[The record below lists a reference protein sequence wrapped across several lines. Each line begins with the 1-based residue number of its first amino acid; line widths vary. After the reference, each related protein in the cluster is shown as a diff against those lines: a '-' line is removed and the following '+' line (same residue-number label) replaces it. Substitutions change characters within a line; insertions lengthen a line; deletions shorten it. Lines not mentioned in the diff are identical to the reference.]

1 MVFPVKQVDT
11 DTVFR
16 LMAKKFKITLAQLNP
31 TVGDLD
37 GNYEAAVEAWKK
49 AKEAGSDL
57 VAFTEL
63 FITGYNTQDLIKKP
77 SFCKVAQEKITQL
90 AKTCAKGP
98 AIAIGGPAYIEKKLY
113 NAYYI
118 LIDGKVANI
127 IMKHHLP
134 NQNVFDEKRIFD
146 EGEISGPYQ
155 VGPIRIG
162 SPICEDAWHSD
173 VTETLAETGA
183 QLLLVPNGSPYF
195 NGKNDVR
202 LNKMVSRVVE
212 TNLPLIYLNMVGAQ
226 DDQVFDGGTFA
237 LNRGGDLAIKLPLFE
252 ECLEQIVLEETDT
265 GWCIT
270 NGHLSKVSC
279 GKELDY
285 YAMVMGLKD
294 YCRKSGFE
302 RVLLG
307 LSGGIDSALVAVIA
321 SDALGST
328 NVRSIMLPSPYTSD
342 TSLID
347 AAHLAENL
355 GCQSDTL
362 SITESLNSIEETLST
377 MFEGHDTDLT
387 EENIQSRLRGLLLM
401 AVSNK
406 FGEMLL
412 TTGNKSEVSVG
423 YSTIYGDMAGGFNPI
438 KDLYKTR
445 VFEIA
450 KWRNQNHRSWMKG
463 PSGMIIPENIISKA
477 PTAELRPN
485 QKDSD
490 SLPDYPVLDA
500 ILTIL
505 IDEDGSIEDCLKE
518 GYEKTDVI
526 KVEKLIYSSEYK
538 RFQSAP
544 GTRLTQRAFWLDR
557 RYPIVNKWHTKK

>member
-1 MVFPVKQVDT
+1 
-11 DTVFR
+11 
-16 LMAKKFKITLAQLNP
+16 MAKKFQITLAQLNP
-31 TVGDLD
+31 TVGDLE
-37 GNYEAAVEAWKK
+37 GNYKVALEAWEK
-49 AKEAGSDL
+49 AQRVGSDL
-57 VAFTEL
+57 IAFTEL

-77 SFCKVAQEKITQL
+77 SFFKAAQDQILKL
-90 AKTCAKGP
+90 AKNCKNGP
-98 AIAIGGPAYIEKKLY
+98 AIAIGGPAYLKGKLY

-118 LIDGKVANI
+118 LADGNVADV

-155 VGPIRIG
+155 IGPIRIG

-173 VTETLAETGA
+173 VSETLSETGA
-183 QLLLVPNGSPYF
+183 QLLLVPNGSPYY

-202 LNKMVSRVVE
+202 LNKMVARVVE

-237 LNRGGDLAIKLPLFE
+237 LNRGGSLAIKLPLFE
-252 ECLEQIVLEETDT
+252 EALEHIVLEETDI
-265 GWCIT
+265 GWNIIK
-270 NGHLSKVSC
+270 GDLAKVPC
-279 GKELDY
+279 DKESDY
-285 YAMVMGLKD
+285 HAMVMGLRD
-294 YCRKSGFE
+294 YCKKSGFE
-302 RVLLG
+302 KVVLG

-321 SDALGST
+321 SDAIGSA
-328 NVRSIMLPSPYTSD
+328 NVRSIMLPSPYTSQ

-347 AAHLAENL
+347 ATDLVENL
-355 GCQSDTL
+355 GCKSDTL
-362 SITESLNSIEETLST
+362 PINDSLTAIDKTLSST
-377 MFEGHDTDLT
+377 FEGRKIDLT

-438 KDLYKTR
+438 KDLYKTK
-445 VFEIA
+445 VFEIS
-450 KWRNQNHRSWMKG
+450 KWRNKNHRPWMKG
-463 PSGMIIPENIISKA
+463 PPGSIIPDSIITKA

-490 SLPDYPVLDA
+490 SLPDYPDLDA

-505 IDEDGSIEDCLKE
+505 VDEDGSTSDCLKA
-518 GYEKTDVI
+518 GYKKSDVS
-526 KVEKLIYSSEYK
+526 KVEKLLYGSEYK

-544 GTRLTQRAFWLDR
+544 GTRLSQRAFWLDR
-557 RYPIVNKWHTKK
+557 RYPIVNKWRDK

>member
-1 MVFPVKQVDT
+1 
-11 DTVFR
+11 
-16 LMAKKFKITLAQLNP
+16 MAKKFQITLAQLNP
-31 TVGDLD
+31 TVGDLE
-37 GNYEAAVEAWKK
+37 GNYKVALEAWEK
-49 AKEAGSDL
+49 AQRVGSDL
-57 VAFTEL
+57 IAFTEL

-77 SFCKVAQEKITQL
+77 SFFKAAQDQILKL
-90 AKTCAKGP
+90 AKTCKNGP
-98 AIAIGGPAYIEKKLY
+98 AIAIGGPAYLKGKLY

-118 LIDGKVANI
+118 LADGNVANV

-155 VGPIRIG
+155 IGPIRIG

-173 VTETLAETGA
+173 VSETLSETGA
-183 QLLLVPNGSPYF
+183 QLLLVPNGSPYY

-202 LNKMVSRVVE
+202 LNKMVARVVE
-212 TNLPLIYLNMVGAQ
+212 TNLPLIYLNMVSAQ

-237 LNRGGDLAIKLPLFE
+237 LNRGGSLAIKLPLFE
-252 ECLEQIVLEETDT
+252 EALEHIVLEETDI
-265 GWCIT
+265 GWKIIK
-270 NGHLSKVSC
+270 GELAKVPC
-279 GKELDY
+279 DKELDY
-285 YAMVMGLKD
+285 HAMVMGLRD
-294 YCRKSGFE
+294 YCKKSGFE
-302 RVLLG
+302 KVVLG

-321 SDALGST
+321 SDAIGSA
-328 NVRSIMLPSPYTSD
+328 NVRSIMLPSPYTSQ

-347 AAHLAENL
+347 ATDLVENL
-355 GCQSDTL
+355 GCKSDTL
-362 SITESLNSIEETLST
+362 PINDSLTAIDKTLSST
-377 MFEGHDTDLT
+377 FEGRKIDLT

-438 KDLYKTR
+438 KDLYKTK
-445 VFEIA
+445 VFEIS
-450 KWRNQNHRSWMKG
+450 KWRNKNHRPWMKG
-463 PSGMIIPENIISKA
+463 PPGSIIPDSIITKA

-490 SLPDYPVLDA
+490 SLPDYPDLDA

-505 IDEDGSIEDCLKE
+505 VDEDGSTSDCLKA
-518 GYEKTDVI
+518 GYKKSDVS
-526 KVEKLIYSSEYK
+526 KVEKLLYGSEYK

-544 GTRLTQRAFWLDR
+544 GTRLSQRAFWLDR
-557 RYPIVNKWHTKK
+557 RYPIVNKWRDK

>member
-1 MVFPVKQVDT
+1 
-11 DTVFR
+11 
-16 LMAKKFKITLAQLNP
+16 MAKKFQITLAQLNP
-31 TVGDLD
+31 TVGDLE
-37 GNYEAAVEAWKK
+37 GNYKVALEAWEK
-49 AKEAGSDL
+49 AQRVGSDL
-57 VAFTEL
+57 IAFTEL

-77 SFCKVAQEKITQL
+77 SFFKAAQDQILKL
-90 AKTCAKGP
+90 AKTCKNGP
-98 AIAIGGPAYIEKKLY
+98 AIAIGGPAYLKGKLY

-118 LIDGKVANI
+118 LADGNVANV

-155 VGPIRIG
+155 IGPIRIG

-173 VTETLAETGA
+173 VSETLSETGA
-183 QLLLVPNGSPYF
+183 QLLLVPNGSPYY

-202 LNKMVSRVVE
+202 LNKMVARVVE

-237 LNRGGDLAIKLPLFE
+237 LNRGGSLAIKLPLFE
-252 ECLEQIVLEETDT
+252 EALEHIVLEETDI
-265 GWCIT
+265 GWKIIK
-270 NGHLSKVSC
+270 GELAKVPC
-279 GKELDY
+279 DKELDY
-285 YAMVMGLKD
+285 HAMVMGLRD
-294 YCRKSGFE
+294 YCKKSGFE
-302 RVLLG
+302 KVVLG

-321 SDALGST
+321 SDAIGSA
-328 NVRSIMLPSPYTSD
+328 NVRSIMLPSPYTSQ

-347 AAHLAENL
+347 ATDLVENL
-355 GCQSDTL
+355 GCKSDTL
-362 SITESLNSIEETLST
+362 PINDSLTAIDKTLSST
-377 MFEGHDTDLT
+377 FEGRKIDLT

-438 KDLYKTR
+438 KDLYKTK
-445 VFEIA
+445 VFEIS
-450 KWRNQNHRSWMKG
+450 KWRNKNHRPWMKG
-463 PSGMIIPENIISKA
+463 PPGSIIPDSIITKA

-490 SLPDYPVLDA
+490 SLPDYPDLDA

-505 IDEDGSIEDCLKE
+505 VDEDGSTNDCLKA
-518 GYEKTDVI
+518 GYNKSDVS
-526 KVEKLIYSSEYK
+526 KVEKLLYGSEYK

-544 GTRLTQRAFWLDR
+544 GTRLSQRAFWLDR
-557 RYPIVNKWHTKK
+557 RYPIVNKWRDK

>member
-1 MVFPVKQVDT
+1 
-11 DTVFR
+11 
-16 LMAKKFKITLAQLNP
+16 MAKKFQITLAQLNP
-31 TVGDLD
+31 TVGDLE
-37 GNYEAAVEAWKK
+37 GNYKVAIEAWEQAQKM
-49 AKEAGSDL
+49 GSDL
-57 VAFTEL
+57 IAFTEL

-77 SFCKVAQEKITQL
+77 SFFKAAQDQILKL
-90 AKTCAKGP
+90 AKNCKNGP
-98 AIAIGGPAYIEKKLY
+98 AIAIGGPAYLKGKLY

-118 LIDGKVANI
+118 LADGNVANV

-155 VGPIRIG
+155 IGPIRIG

-173 VTETLAETGA
+173 VSETLSETGA
-183 QLLLVPNGSPYF
+183 QLLLVPNGSPYY

-202 LNKMVSRVVE
+202 LNKMVARVVE

-237 LNRGGDLAIKLPLFE
+237 LNRGGSLAIKLPLFE
-252 ECLEQIVLEETDT
+252 EALEHIVLEETDI
-265 GWCIT
+265 GWNIIK
-270 NGHLSKVSC
+270 GELAKVPC
-279 GKELDY
+279 DKELDY
-285 YAMVMGLKD
+285 HAMVMGLRD
-294 YCRKSGFE
+294 YCKKSGFE
-302 RVLLG
+302 KVVLG

-321 SDALGST
+321 SDAIGSA
-328 NVRSIMLPSPYTSD
+328 NVRSIMLPSPYTSQ

-347 AAHLAENL
+347 ATDLVENL
-355 GCQSDTL
+355 GCKSDTL
-362 SITESLNSIEETLST
+362 PINDSLTAIDKTLSNT
-377 MFEGHDTDLT
+377 FEGRKIDLT

-438 KDLYKTR
+438 KDLYKTK
-445 VFEIA
+445 VFEIS
-450 KWRNQNHRSWMKG
+450 KWRNKNHRPWMKG
-463 PSGMIIPENIISKA
+463 PSGSIIPDSIITKA

-505 IDEDGSIEDCLKE
+505 VDEDGSTNDCLKA
-518 GYEKTDVI
+518 GYNKSDVS
-526 KVEKLIYSSEYK
+526 KVEKLLYESEYK

-544 GTRLTQRAFWLDR
+544 GTRLSQRAFWLDR
-557 RYPIVNKWHTKK
+557 RYPIVNKWRDK

>member
-1 MVFPVKQVDT
+1 
-11 DTVFR
+11 
-16 LMAKKFKITLAQLNP
+16 MAKKFQITLAQLNP
-31 TVGDLD
+31 TVGDLE
-37 GNYEAAVEAWKK
+37 GNYKVAIEAWEQAQKM
-49 AKEAGSDL
+49 GSDL
-57 VAFTEL
+57 IAFTEL

-77 SFCKVAQEKITQL
+77 SFLKAAQDQILKL
-90 AKTCAKGP
+90 AKNCKNGP
-98 AIAIGGPAYIEKKLY
+98 AIAIGGPAYLKGKLY

-118 LIDGKVANI
+118 LADGNVADV

-155 VGPIRIG
+155 IGPIRIG

-173 VTETLAETGA
+173 VSETLSETGA
-183 QLLLVPNGSPYF
+183 QLLLVPNGSPYY

-202 LNKMVSRVVE
+202 LNKMVARVVE

-237 LNRGGDLAIKLPLFE
+237 LNRGGSLAIKLPLFE
-252 ECLEQIVLEETDT
+252 EALEHIVLEETDI
-265 GWCIT
+265 GWNIIK
-270 NGHLSKVSC
+270 GDLAKVPC
-279 GKELDY
+279 DKELDY
-285 YAMVMGLKD
+285 HAMVMGLRD
-294 YCRKSGFE
+294 YCKKSGFE
-302 RVLLG
+302 KVVLG

-321 SDALGST
+321 SDAIGSA
-328 NVRSIMLPSPYTSD
+328 NVRSIMLPSPYTSQ

-347 AAHLAENL
+347 ATDLVENL
-355 GCQSDTL
+355 GCKSDTL
-362 SITESLNSIEETLST
+362 PINDSLTAIDKTLSNT
-377 MFEGHDTDLT
+377 FEGRKIDLT

-438 KDLYKTR
+438 KDLYKTK
-445 VFEIA
+445 VFEIS
-450 KWRNQNHRSWMKG
+450 KWRNKNHRPWMKG
-463 PSGMIIPENIISKA
+463 PSGSIIPDSIITKA

-505 IDEDGSIEDCLKE
+505 VDEDGSTNDCLKA
-518 GYEKTDVI
+518 GYNKSDVS
-526 KVEKLIYSSEYK
+526 KVEKLLYESEYK

-544 GTRLTQRAFWLDR
+544 GTRLSQRAFWLDR
-557 RYPIVNKWHTKK
+557 RYPIVNKWRDK

>member
-1 MVFPVKQVDT
+1 MDHV
-11 DTVFR
+11 TVVSE
-16 LMAKKFKITLAQLNP
+16 LMAKKFQITLAQLNP
-31 TVGDLD
+31 TVGDLE
-37 GNYEAAVEAWKK
+37 GNYKVAFEAWEQAKK
-49 AKEAGSDL
+49 MGSDL
-57 VAFTEL
+57 IAFTEL

-77 SFCKVAQEKITQL
+77 SFFKAAQDQILQL
-90 AKTCAKGP
+90 AKACRKGP
-98 AIAIGGPAYIEKKLY
+98 AIAIGGPAYIEDKLY

-118 LIDGKVANI
+118 LADGNIANV

-155 VGPIRIG
+155 IGPIRIG

-173 VTETLAETGA
+173 VSETLSETGA
-183 QLLLVPNGSPYF
+183 QVLLVPNGSPYY

-202 LNKMVSRVVE
+202 LNKMVARVVE

-237 LNRGGDLAIKLPLFE
+237 LNRGGSLAIKLPLFE
-252 ECLEQIVLEETDT
+252 EALEHIVLEETDI
-265 GWCIT
+265 GWNIIK
-270 NGHLSKVSC
+270 GELAKVPC
-279 GKELDY
+279 DKELDY
-285 YAMVMGLKD
+285 HAMVMGLRD
-294 YCRKSGFE
+294 YCKKSGFE
-302 RVLLG
+302 KVVLG

-321 SDALGST
+321 SDAIGSA
-328 NVRSIMLPSPYTSD
+328 NVRSIMLPSPYTSQ

-347 AAHLAENL
+347 ATDLVENL
-355 GCQSDTL
+355 GCKSDTL
-362 SITESLNSIEETLST
+362 PINDSLTAIDKTLSST
-377 MFEGHDTDLT
+377 FEGRKIDLT

-438 KDLYKTR
+438 KDLYKTK
-445 VFEIA
+445 VFEIS
-450 KWRNQNHRSWMKG
+450 KWRNKNHRPWMKG
-463 PSGMIIPENIISKA
+463 PPGSIIPDSIITKA

-505 IDEDGSIEDCLKE
+505 VDEDGSTSDCLKA
-518 GYEKTDVI
+518 GYNKSDVS
-526 KVEKLIYSSEYK
+526 KVEKLLYGSEYK

-544 GTRLTQRAFWLDR
+544 GTRLSQRAFWLDR
-557 RYPIVNKWHTKK
+557 RYPIVNKWRDK

>member
-1 MVFPVKQVDT
+1 
-11 DTVFR
+11 
-16 LMAKKFKITLAQLNP
+16 MAKKFQITLAQLNP
-31 TVGDLD
+31 TVGDLE
-37 GNYEAAVEAWKK
+37 GNYKVAIEAWEQAQKM
-49 AKEAGSDL
+49 GSDL
-57 VAFTEL
+57 IAFTEL

-77 SFCKVAQEKITQL
+77 SFFKAAQDQILKL
-90 AKTCAKGP
+90 AKNCKNGP
-98 AIAIGGPAYIEKKLY
+98 AIAIGGPAYLKGKLY

-118 LIDGKVANI
+118 LADGNVADV

-155 VGPIRIG
+155 IGPIRIG

-173 VTETLAETGA
+173 VSETLSETGA
-183 QLLLVPNGSPYF
+183 QLLLVPNGSPYY

-202 LNKMVSRVVE
+202 LNKMVARVVE

-237 LNRGGDLAIKLPLFE
+237 LNRGGSLAIKLPLFE
-252 ECLEQIVLEETDT
+252 EALEHIVLEETDI
-265 GWCIT
+265 GWSIIK
-270 NGHLSKVSC
+270 GELAKVPC
-279 GKELDY
+279 EKELDY
-285 YAMVMGLKD
+285 HAMVMGLRD
-294 YCRKSGFE
+294 YCKKSGFE
-302 RVLLG
+302 KVVLG

-321 SDALGST
+321 SDAIGSA
-328 NVRSIMLPSPYTSD
+328 NVRSIMLPSPYTSQ

-347 AAHLAENL
+347 ATDLVENL
-355 GCQSDTL
+355 GCKSDTL
-362 SITESLNSIEETLST
+362 PINDSLTAIDKTLSNT
-377 MFEGHDTDLT
+377 FEGRKIDLT

-438 KDLYKTR
+438 KDLYKTK
-445 VFEIA
+445 VFEIS
-450 KWRNQNHRSWMKG
+450 KWRNKNHRPWMKG
-463 PSGMIIPENIISKA
+463 PPGSIIPDSIITKA

-490 SLPDYPVLDA
+490 SLPDYPDLDA

-505 IDEDGSIEDCLKE
+505 VDEDGSTNDCLKA
-518 GYEKTDVI
+518 GYNKSDVS
-526 KVEKLIYSSEYK
+526 KVEKLLYESEYK

-544 GTRLTQRAFWLDR
+544 GTRLSQRAFWLDR
-557 RYPIVNKWHTKK
+557 RYPIVNKWRDK

>member
-1 MVFPVKQVDT
+1 
-11 DTVFR
+11 
-16 LMAKKFKITLAQLNP
+16 MAKKFQITLAQLNP
-31 TVGDLD
+31 TVGDLE
-37 GNYEAAVEAWKK
+37 GNYKVALEAWEK
-49 AKEAGSDL
+49 AQRVGSDL
-57 VAFTEL
+57 IAFTEL

-77 SFCKVAQEKITQL
+77 SFFKAAQDQILKL
-90 AKTCAKGP
+90 AKTCKNGP
-98 AIAIGGPAYIEKKLY
+98 AIAIGGPAYLKGKLY

-118 LIDGKVANI
+118 LADGNVANV

-155 VGPIRIG
+155 IGPIRIG

-173 VTETLAETGA
+173 VSETLSETGA
-183 QLLLVPNGSPYF
+183 QLLLVPNGSPYY

-202 LNKMVSRVVE
+202 LNKMVARVVE

-237 LNRGGDLAIKLPLFE
+237 LNRGGSLAIKLPLFE
-252 ECLEQIVLEETDT
+252 EALEHIVLEETDI
-265 GWCIT
+265 GWNIIK
-270 NGHLSKVSC
+270 GELAKVPC
-279 GKELDY
+279 DKELDY
-285 YAMVMGLKD
+285 HAMVMGLRD
-294 YCRKSGFE
+294 YCTKSGFE
-302 RVLLG
+302 KVVLG

-321 SDALGST
+321 SDAIGSA
-328 NVRSIMLPSPYTSD
+328 NVRSIMLPSPYTSQ

-347 AAHLAENL
+347 ATDLVEKL
-355 GCQSDTL
+355 GCKSDTL
-362 SITESLNSIEETLST
+362 PINDSLTAIDKTLSST
-377 MFEGHDTDLT
+377 FEGRKIDLT

-438 KDLYKTR
+438 KDLYKTK
-445 VFEIA
+445 VFEIS
-450 KWRNQNHRSWMKG
+450 KWRNKNHRPWMKG
-463 PSGMIIPENIISKA
+463 PPGSIIPDSIITKA

-490 SLPDYPVLDA
+490 SLPDYPDLDA

-505 IDEDGSIEDCLKE
+505 VDEDGSTSDCLKA
-518 GYEKTDVI
+518 GYKKSDVS
-526 KVEKLIYSSEYK
+526 KVEKLLYGSEYK

-544 GTRLTQRAFWLDR
+544 GTRLSQRAFWLDR
-557 RYPIVNKWHTKK
+557 RYPIVNKWRDK

>member
-1 MVFPVKQVDT
+1 
-11 DTVFR
+11 
-16 LMAKKFKITLAQLNP
+16 MAKKFQITLAQLNP
-31 TVGDLD
+31 TVGDLE
-37 GNYEAAVEAWKK
+37 GNYKVAIEAWEQAQKM
-49 AKEAGSDL
+49 GSDL
-57 VAFTEL
+57 IAFTEL

-77 SFCKVAQEKITQL
+77 SFFKAAQDQILKL
-90 AKTCAKGP
+90 AKTCKNGP
-98 AIAIGGPAYIEKKLY
+98 AIAIGGPAYLKGKLY

-118 LIDGKVANI
+118 LADGNVADV

-155 VGPIRIG
+155 IGPIRIG

-173 VTETLAETGA
+173 VSETLSETGA
-183 QLLLVPNGSPYF
+183 QLLLVPNGSPYY

-202 LNKMVSRVVE
+202 LNKMVARVVE

-226 DDQVFDGGTFA
+226 DDKVFDGGTFA
-237 LNRGGDLAIKLPLFE
+237 LNRGGSLAIKLPLFE
-252 ECLEQIVLEETDT
+252 EALEHIVLEETDI
-265 GWCIT
+265 GWNIIK
-270 NGHLSKVSC
+270 GELAKVPC
-279 GKELDY
+279 DKEVDY
-285 YAMVMGLKD
+285 HAMVMGLRD
-294 YCRKSGFE
+294 YCKKSGFE
-302 RVLLG
+302 KVVLG

-321 SDALGST
+321 SDAIGSA
-328 NVRSIMLPSPYTSD
+328 NVRSIMLPSPYTSQ

-347 AAHLAENL
+347 ATDLVENL
-355 GCQSDTL
+355 GCKSDTL
-362 SITESLNSIEETLST
+362 PINDSLTAIDKTLSST
-377 MFEGHDTDLT
+377 FEGRKTDLT

-438 KDLYKTR
+438 KDLYKTK
-445 VFEIA
+445 VFEIS
-450 KWRNQNHRSWMKG
+450 KWRNKNHRPWMKG
-463 PSGMIIPENIISKA
+463 PPGSIIPDSIITKA

-505 IDEDGSIEDCLKE
+505 VDEDGSTNDCLKA
-518 GYEKTDVI
+518 GYNKSDVS
-526 KVEKLIYSSEYK
+526 KVEKLLYESEYK

-544 GTRLTQRAFWLDR
+544 GTRLSQRAFWLDR
-557 RYPIVNKWHTKK
+557 RYPIVNKWRDK

>member
-1 MVFPVKQVDT
+1 
-11 DTVFR
+11 
-16 LMAKKFKITLAQLNP
+16 MAKKFQITLAQLNP
-31 TVGDLD
+31 TVGDLE
-37 GNYEAAVEAWKK
+37 GNYKVAIEAWEQAQKM
-49 AKEAGSDL
+49 GSDL
-57 VAFTEL
+57 IAFTEL

-77 SFCKVAQEKITQL
+77 SFFKAAQDQILKL
-90 AKTCAKGP
+90 AKTCKNGP
-98 AIAIGGPAYIEKKLY
+98 AIAIGGPAYLKGKLY

-118 LIDGKVANI
+118 LADGNVANV

-155 VGPIRIG
+155 IGPIRIG

-173 VTETLAETGA
+173 VSETLSETGA
-183 QLLLVPNGSPYF
+183 QLLLVPNGSPYY

-202 LNKMVSRVVE
+202 LNKMVARVVE

-237 LNRGGDLAIKLPLFE
+237 LNRGGSLAIKLPLFE
-252 ECLEQIVLEETDT
+252 EALEHIVLEETDI
-265 GWCIT
+265 GWNIIK
-270 NGHLSKVSC
+270 GELAKVPC
-279 GKELDY
+279 EKELDY
-285 YAMVMGLKD
+285 HAMVMGLRD
-294 YCRKSGFE
+294 YCKKSGFE
-302 RVLLG
+302 KVVLG

-321 SDALGST
+321 SDAIGSA
-328 NVRSIMLPSPYTSD
+328 NVRSIMLPSPYTSQ

-347 AAHLAENL
+347 ATDLVENL
-355 GCQSDTL
+355 GCKSDTL
-362 SITESLNSIEETLST
+362 PINDSLTAIDKTLSST
-377 MFEGHDTDLT
+377 FEGRKIDLT

-438 KDLYKTR
+438 KDLYKTK
-445 VFEIA
+445 VFEIS
-450 KWRNQNHRSWMKG
+450 KWRNKNHRPWMKG
-463 PSGMIIPENIISKA
+463 PPGSIIPDSIITKA

-505 IDEDGSIEDCLKE
+505 VDEDGSTNDCLKA
-518 GYEKTDVI
+518 GYNKSDVS
-526 KVEKLIYSSEYK
+526 KVEKLLYESEYK

-544 GTRLTQRAFWLDR
+544 GTRLSQRAFWLDR
-557 RYPIVNKWHTKK
+557 RYPIVNKWRDK

>member
-1 MVFPVKQVDT
+1 MDHVSVVSE
-11 DTVFR
+11 
-16 LMAKKFKITLAQLNP
+16 LMAKKFQITLAQLNP
-31 TVGDLD
+31 TVGDLE
-37 GNYEAAVEAWKK
+37 GNYKVAFEAWEQAQKM
-49 AKEAGSDL
+49 GSDL
-57 VAFTEL
+57 IAFTEL

-77 SFCKVAQEKITQL
+77 SFFKAAQDQILQL
-90 AKTCAKGP
+90 AKACRKGP
-98 AIAIGGPAYIEKKLY
+98 AIAIGGPAYIEDKLY

-118 LIDGKVANI
+118 LVDGNIANV

-155 VGPIRIG
+155 IGPIRIG

-173 VTETLAETGA
+173 VSETLSETGA
-183 QLLLVPNGSPYF
+183 QVLLVPNGSPYY

-202 LNKMVSRVVE
+202 LNKMVARVVE

-237 LNRGGDLAIKLPLFE
+237 LNRGGSLAIKLPLFE
-252 ECLEQIVLEETDT
+252 EALEHIVLEETDI
-265 GWCIT
+265 GWNIIK
-270 NGHLSKVSC
+270 GELAKVPC
-279 GKELDY
+279 DKELDY
-285 YAMVMGLKD
+285 HAMVMGLRD
-294 YCRKSGFE
+294 YCKKSGFE
-302 RVLLG
+302 KVVLG

-321 SDALGST
+321 SDAIGSA
-328 NVRSIMLPSPYTSD
+328 NVRSIMLPSPYTSQ

-347 AAHLAENL
+347 ATDLVENL
-355 GCQSDTL
+355 GCKSDTL
-362 SITESLNSIEETLST
+362 PINDSLTAIDKTLSST
-377 MFEGHDTDLT
+377 FEGRKIDLT

-438 KDLYKTR
+438 KDLYKTK
-445 VFEIA
+445 VFEIS
-450 KWRNQNHRSWMKG
+450 KWRNKNHRPWMKG
-463 PSGMIIPENIISKA
+463 PPGSIIPDNIITKA

-505 IDEDGSIEDCLKE
+505 VDEDGSTSDCLKA
-518 GYEKTDVI
+518 GYNKSDVS
-526 KVEKLIYSSEYK
+526 KVEKLLYGSEYK

-544 GTRLTQRAFWLDR
+544 GTRLSQRAFWLDR
-557 RYPIVNKWHTKK
+557 RYPIVNKWRDK

>member
-1 MVFPVKQVDT
+1 MDHV
-11 DTVFR
+11 TVVSE
-16 LMAKKFKITLAQLNP
+16 LMAKKFQITLAQLNP
-31 TVGDLD
+31 TVGDLE
-37 GNYEAAVEAWKK
+37 GNYKLAFEAWEQAKK
-49 AKEAGSDL
+49 MGSDL
-57 VAFTEL
+57 IAFTEL

-77 SFCKVAQEKITQL
+77 SFFKAAQDQILQL
-90 AKTCAKGP
+90 AKACRKGP
-98 AIAIGGPAYIEKKLY
+98 AIAIGGPAYIEDKLY

-118 LIDGKVANI
+118 LVDGNVSNV
-127 IMKHHLP
+127 IMKHNLP

-155 VGPIRIG
+155 IGPIRIG

-173 VTETLAETGA
+173 VSETLSETGA
-183 QLLLVPNGSPYF
+183 QVLLVPNGSPYY

-202 LNKMVSRVVE
+202 LNKMVARVVE

-237 LNRGGDLAIKLPLFE
+237 LNRGGSLAIKLPLFE
-252 ECLEQIVLEETDT
+252 EALEHIVLEETDI
-265 GWCIT
+265 GWNIIK
-270 NGHLSKVSC
+270 GELAKVPC
-279 GKELDY
+279 DKELDY
-285 YAMVMGLKD
+285 HAMVMGLRD
-294 YCRKSGFE
+294 YCKKSGFE
-302 RVLLG
+302 KVVLG

-321 SDALGST
+321 SDAIGSA
-328 NVRSIMLPSPYTSD
+328 NVRSIMLPSPYTSQ

-347 AAHLAENL
+347 ATDLVENL
-355 GCQSDTL
+355 GCKSDTL
-362 SITESLNSIEETLST
+362 PINDSLTAIDKTLSST
-377 MFEGHDTDLT
+377 FEGRKIDLT

-438 KDLYKTR
+438 KDLYKTK
-445 VFEIA
+445 VFEIS
-450 KWRNQNHRSWMKG
+450 KWRNKNHRPWMKG
-463 PSGMIIPENIISKA
+463 PPGSIIPDSIITKA

-490 SLPDYPVLDA
+490 SLPDYPDLDA

-505 IDEDGSIEDCLKE
+505 VDEDGSTSDCLKA
-518 GYEKTDVI
+518 GYKKSDVS
-526 KVEKLIYSSEYK
+526 KVEKLLYGSEHK

-544 GTRLTQRAFWLDR
+544 GTRLSQRAFWLDR
-557 RYPIVNKWHTKK
+557 RYPIVNKWRDK

>member
-1 MVFPVKQVDT
+1 
-11 DTVFR
+11 
-16 LMAKKFKITLAQLNP
+16 MAKKFQITLAQLNP
-31 TVGDLD
+31 TVGDLE
-37 GNYEAAVEAWKK
+37 GNYKVALEAWEK
-49 AKEAGSDL
+49 AQRVGSDL
-57 VAFTEL
+57 IAFTEL

-77 SFCKVAQEKITQL
+77 SFFKAAQDQILKL
-90 AKTCAKGP
+90 AKTCKNGP
-98 AIAIGGPAYIEKKLY
+98 AIAIGGPAYLKGKLY

-118 LIDGKVANI
+118 LADGNVANV

-155 VGPIRIG
+155 IGPIRIG

-173 VTETLAETGA
+173 VSETLSETGA
-183 QLLLVPNGSPYF
+183 QLLLVPNGSPYY

-202 LNKMVSRVVE
+202 LNKMVARVVE

-237 LNRGGDLAIKLPLFE
+237 LNRGGSLAIKLPLFE
-252 ECLEQIVLEETDT
+252 EALEHIVLEETDI
-265 GWCIT
+265 GWNIIK
-270 NGHLSKVSC
+270 GELAKVPC
-279 GKELDY
+279 DKELDY
-285 YAMVMGLKD
+285 HAMVMGLRD
-294 YCRKSGFE
+294 YCKKSGFE
-302 RVLLG
+302 KVVLG

-321 SDALGST
+321 SDAIGSA
-328 NVRSIMLPSPYTSD
+328 NVRSIMLPSPYTSQ

-347 AAHLAENL
+347 ATDLVENL
-355 GCQSDTL
+355 GCKSDTL
-362 SITESLNSIEETLST
+362 PINDSLTAIDKTLSST
-377 MFEGHDTDLT
+377 FEGRKIDLT

-438 KDLYKTR
+438 KDLYKTK
-445 VFEIA
+445 VFEIS
-450 KWRNQNHRSWMKG
+450 KWRNKNHRPWMKG
-463 PSGMIIPENIISKA
+463 PPGSIIPDSIITKA
-477 PTAELRPN
+477 PTAELRAN

-490 SLPDYPVLDA
+490 SLPDYPDLDA

-505 IDEDGSIEDCLKE
+505 VDEDGSTSDCLKA
-518 GYEKTDVI
+518 GYKKSDVS
-526 KVEKLIYSSEYK
+526 KVEKLLYGSEYK

-544 GTRLTQRAFWLDR
+544 GTRLSQRAFWLDR
-557 RYPIVNKWHTKK
+557 RYPIVNKWRDK

>member
-1 MVFPVKQVDT
+1 MDHV
-11 DTVFR
+11 TVVSE
-16 LMAKKFKITLAQLNP
+16 LMAKKFQITLAQLNP
-31 TVGDLD
+31 TVGDLE
-37 GNYEAAVEAWKK
+37 GNYKVAFEAWEQAQKM
-49 AKEAGSDL
+49 GSDL
-57 VAFTEL
+57 IAFTEL

-77 SFCKVAQEKITQL
+77 SFFKAAQDQILKL
-90 AKTCAKGP
+90 AKNCKNGP
-98 AIAIGGPAYIEKKLY
+98 AIAIGGPAYLKGKLY

-118 LIDGKVANI
+118 LADGNVADV

-155 VGPIRIG
+155 IGPIRIG

-173 VTETLAETGA
+173 VSETLSETGA
-183 QLLLVPNGSPYF
+183 QLLLVPNGSPYY

-202 LNKMVSRVVE
+202 LNKMVARVVE

-237 LNRGGDLAIKLPLFE
+237 LNRGGSLAIKLPLFE
-252 ECLEQIVLEETDT
+252 EALEHIVLEETDI
-265 GWCIT
+265 GWTIIK
-270 NGHLSKVSC
+270 GDLAKVPC
-279 GKELDY
+279 DKESDY
-285 YAMVMGLKD
+285 HAMVMGLRD
-294 YCRKSGFE
+294 YCKKSGFE
-302 RVLLG
+302 KVVLG

-321 SDALGST
+321 SDAIGSA
-328 NVRSIMLPSPYTSD
+328 NVRSIMLPSPYTSQ

-347 AAHLAENL
+347 ATDLVENL
-355 GCQSDTL
+355 GCKSDTL
-362 SITESLNSIEETLST
+362 PINDSLTAIDKTLSNT
-377 MFEGHDTDLT
+377 FEGRKIDLT

-438 KDLYKTR
+438 KDLYKTK
-445 VFEIA
+445 VFEIS
-450 KWRNQNHRSWMKG
+450 KWRNKNHRPWMKG
-463 PSGMIIPENIISKA
+463 PSGSIIPDSIITKA

-505 IDEDGSIEDCLKE
+505 VDEDGSTNDCLKA
-518 GYEKTDVI
+518 GYNKSDVS
-526 KVEKLIYSSEYK
+526 KVEKLLYESEYK

-544 GTRLTQRAFWLDR
+544 GTRLSQRAFWLDR
-557 RYPIVNKWHTKK
+557 RYPIVNKWRDK

>member
-1 MVFPVKQVDT
+1 MDHV
-11 DTVFR
+11 TVVSE
-16 LMAKKFKITLAQLNP
+16 LMAKKFQITLAQLNP
-31 TVGDLD
+31 TVGDLE
-37 GNYEAAVEAWKK
+37 GNYKVAFEAWKK
-49 AKEAGSDL
+49 AQRVGSDL
-57 VAFTEL
+57 IAFTEL

-77 SFCKVAQEKITQL
+77 SFFKAAQDQILKL
-90 AKTCAKGP
+90 AKTCKNGP
-98 AIAIGGPAYIEKKLY
+98 AIAIGGPAYLKGKLY

-118 LIDGKVANI
+118 LADGNVANV

-155 VGPIRIG
+155 IGPIRIG

-173 VTETLAETGA
+173 VSETLSETGA
-183 QLLLVPNGSPYF
+183 QLLLVPNGSPYY

-202 LNKMVSRVVE
+202 LNKMVARVVE

-237 LNRGGDLAIKLPLFE
+237 LNRGGSLAIKLPLFE
-252 ECLEQIVLEETDT
+252 EALEHIVLEETDI
-265 GWCIT
+265 GWNIIK
-270 NGHLSKVSC
+270 GELAKVPC
-279 GKELDY
+279 DKELDY
-285 YAMVMGLKD
+285 HAMVMGLRD
-294 YCRKSGFE
+294 YCKKSGFE
-302 RVLLG
+302 KVVLG

-321 SDALGST
+321 SDAIGSA
-328 NVRSIMLPSPYTSD
+328 NVRSIMLPSPYTSQ

-347 AAHLAENL
+347 ATDLVENL
-355 GCQSDTL
+355 GCKSDTL
-362 SITESLNSIEETLST
+362 PINDSLTAIDKTLSST
-377 MFEGHDTDLT
+377 FEGRKIDLT

-438 KDLYKTR
+438 KDLYKTK
-445 VFEIA
+445 VFEIS
-450 KWRNQNHRSWMKG
+450 KWRNKNHRPWMKG
-463 PSGMIIPENIISKA
+463 PPGSIIPDSIITKA

-505 IDEDGSIEDCLKE
+505 VDEDGSTSDCLKA
-518 GYEKTDVI
+518 GYNKSDVS
-526 KVEKLIYSSEYK
+526 KVEKLLYGSEYK

-544 GTRLTQRAFWLDR
+544 GTRLSQRAFWLDR
-557 RYPIVNKWHTKK
+557 RYPIVNKWRDK

>member
-1 MVFPVKQVDT
+1 
-11 DTVFR
+11 
-16 LMAKKFKITLAQLNP
+16 MAKKFQITLAQLNP
-31 TVGDLD
+31 TVGDLE
-37 GNYEAAVEAWKK
+37 GNYKVALEAWEK
-49 AKEAGSDL
+49 AQRVGSDL
-57 VAFTEL
+57 IAFTEL

-77 SFCKVAQEKITQL
+77 SFFKAAQDQILKL
-90 AKTCAKGP
+90 AKTCKNGP
-98 AIAIGGPAYIEKKLY
+98 AIAIGGPAYLKGKLY

-118 LIDGKVANI
+118 LADGNVANV

-155 VGPIRIG
+155 IGPIRIG

-173 VTETLAETGA
+173 VSETLSETGA
-183 QLLLVPNGSPYF
+183 QLLLVPNGSPYY

-202 LNKMVSRVVE
+202 LNKMVARVVE

-237 LNRGGDLAIKLPLFE
+237 LNRGGSLAIKLPLFE
-252 ECLEQIVLEETDT
+252 EALEHIVLEETDI
-265 GWCIT
+265 GWNIIK
-270 NGHLSKVSC
+270 GELAKVPC
-279 GKELDY
+279 DKELDY
-285 YAMVMGLKD
+285 HAMVMGLRD
-294 YCRKSGFE
+294 YCKKSGFE
-302 RVLLG
+302 KVVLG

-321 SDALGST
+321 SDAIGSA
-328 NVRSIMLPSPYTSD
+328 NVRSIMLPSPYTSQ

-347 AAHLAENL
+347 ATDLVENL
-355 GCQSDTL
+355 GCKSDTL
-362 SITESLNSIEETLST
+362 PINDSLTAIDKTLSST
-377 MFEGHDTDLT
+377 FEGRKIDLT

-438 KDLYKTR
+438 KDLYKTK
-445 VFEIA
+445 VFEIS
-450 KWRNQNHRSWMKG
+450 KWRNKNHRSWMKG
-463 PSGMIIPENIISKA
+463 PPGSIIPDNIITKA

-490 SLPDYPVLDA
+490 SLPDYQDLDA

-505 IDEDGSIEDCLKE
+505 VDEDGSTSDCLKA
-518 GYEKTDVI
+518 GYKKSDVS
-526 KVEKLIYSSEYK
+526 KVEKLLYGSEYK

-544 GTRLTQRAFWLDR
+544 GTRLSQRAFWLDR
-557 RYPIVNKWHTKK
+557 RYPIVNKWRDK

>member
-1 MVFPVKQVDT
+1 
-11 DTVFR
+11 
-16 LMAKKFKITLAQLNP
+16 MAKKFQITLAQLNP
-31 TVGDLD
+31 TVGDLE
-37 GNYEAAVEAWKK
+37 GNYKVALEAWEK
-49 AKEAGSDL
+49 AQRVGSDL
-57 VAFTEL
+57 IAFTEL

-77 SFCKVAQEKITQL
+77 SFFKAAQDQILKL
-90 AKTCAKGP
+90 AKNCKNGP
-98 AIAIGGPAYIEKKLY
+98 AIAIGGPAYLKGKLY

-118 LIDGKVANI
+118 LADGNVADV

-155 VGPIRIG
+155 IGPIRIG

-173 VTETLAETGA
+173 VSETLSETGA
-183 QLLLVPNGSPYF
+183 QLLLVPNGSPYY

-202 LNKMVSRVVE
+202 LNKMVARVVE

-237 LNRGGDLAIKLPLFE
+237 LNRGGSLAIKLPLFE
-252 ECLEQIVLEETDT
+252 EALEHIVLEETDI
-265 GWCIT
+265 GWNIIK
-270 NGHLSKVSC
+270 GELAKVPC
-279 GKELDY
+279 DKELDY
-285 YAMVMGLKD
+285 HAMVMGLRD
-294 YCRKSGFE
+294 YCKKSGFE
-302 RVLLG
+302 KVVLG

-321 SDALGST
+321 SDAIGSA
-328 NVRSIMLPSPYTSD
+328 NVRSIMLPSPYTSQ

-347 AAHLAENL
+347 ATDLVENL
-355 GCQSDTL
+355 GCKSDTL
-362 SITESLNSIEETLST
+362 PINDSLTAIDKTLSST
-377 MFEGHDTDLT
+377 FEGRKIDLT

-438 KDLYKTR
+438 KDLYKTK
-445 VFEIA
+445 VFEIS
-450 KWRNQNHRSWMKG
+450 KWRNKNHRPWMKG
-463 PSGMIIPENIISKA
+463 PPGSIIPDSIITKA

-505 IDEDGSIEDCLKE
+505 VDEDGSTNDCLKA
-518 GYEKTDVI
+518 GYNQSDVS
-526 KVEKLIYSSEYK
+526 KVEKLLYESEYK

-544 GTRLTQRAFWLDR
+544 GTRLSQRAFWLDR
-557 RYPIVNKWHTKK
+557 RYPIVNKWRDK

>member
-1 MVFPVKQVDT
+1 
-11 DTVFR
+11 
-16 LMAKKFKITLAQLNP
+16 MAKKFQITLAQLNP
-31 TVGDLD
+31 TVGDLE
-37 GNYEAAVEAWKK
+37 GNYKVALEAWEK
-49 AKEAGSDL
+49 AQRVGSDL
-57 VAFTEL
+57 IAFTEL

-77 SFCKVAQEKITQL
+77 SFFKAAQDQILKL
-90 AKTCAKGP
+90 AKTCKNGP
-98 AIAIGGPAYIEKKLY
+98 AIAIGGPAYLKGKLY

-118 LIDGKVANI
+118 LADGNVANV

-155 VGPIRIG
+155 IGPIRIG

-173 VTETLAETGA
+173 VSETLSETGA
-183 QLLLVPNGSPYF
+183 QLLLVPNGSPYY

-202 LNKMVSRVVE
+202 LNKMVARVVE

-237 LNRGGDLAIKLPLFE
+237 LNRGGSLAIKLPLFE
-252 ECLEQIVLEETDT
+252 EALEHIVLEETDI
-265 GWCIT
+265 GWKIIK
-270 NGHLSKVSC
+270 GELAKVPC
-279 GKELDY
+279 DKELDY
-285 YAMVMGLKD
+285 HAMVMGLRD
-294 YCRKSGFE
+294 YCKKSGFE
-302 RVLLG
+302 KVVLG

-321 SDALGST
+321 SDAIGSA
-328 NVRSIMLPSPYTSD
+328 NVRSIMLPSPYTSQ

-347 AAHLAENL
+347 ATDLVENL
-355 GCQSDTL
+355 GCKSDTL
-362 SITESLNSIEETLST
+362 PINDSLTAIDKTLSS
-377 MFEGHDTDLT
+377 MFEGHKIDLT

-438 KDLYKTR
+438 KDLYKTK
-445 VFEIA
+445 VFEIS
-450 KWRNQNHRSWMKG
+450 KWRNKNHRPWMKG
-463 PSGMIIPENIISKA
+463 PPGSIIPDSIITKA

-490 SLPDYPVLDA
+490 SLPDYPDLDA

-505 IDEDGSIEDCLKE
+505 VDEDGSTSDCLKA
-518 GYEKTDVI
+518 GYKKSDVS
-526 KVEKLIYSSEYK
+526 KVEKLLYGSEYK

-544 GTRLTQRAFWLDR
+544 GTRLSQRAFWLDR
-557 RYPIVNKWHTKK
+557 RYPIVNKWRDK

>member
-1 MVFPVKQVDT
+1 
-11 DTVFR
+11 
-16 LMAKKFKITLAQLNP
+16 MAKKFQITLAQLNP
-31 TVGDLD
+31 TVGDLE
-37 GNYEAAVEAWKK
+37 GNYKVAIEAWEQAQKM
-49 AKEAGSDL
+49 GSDL
-57 VAFTEL
+57 IAFTEL

-77 SFCKVAQEKITQL
+77 SFFKAAQDQILKL
-90 AKTCAKGP
+90 AKNCKNGP
-98 AIAIGGPAYIEKKLY
+98 AIAIGGPAYLKGKLY

-118 LIDGKVANI
+118 LADGNVADV

-155 VGPIRIG
+155 IGPIRIG

-173 VTETLAETGA
+173 VSETLSETGA
-183 QLLLVPNGSPYF
+183 QLLLVPNGSPYY

-202 LNKMVSRVVE
+202 LNKMVARVVE

-237 LNRGGDLAIKLPLFE
+237 LNRGGSLAIKLPLFE
-252 ECLEQIVLEETDT
+252 EALEHIVLEETDI
-265 GWCIT
+265 GWNIIK
-270 NGHLSKVSC
+270 GDLAKVPC
-279 GKELDY
+279 DKESDY
-285 YAMVMGLKD
+285 HAMVMGLRD
-294 YCRKSGFE
+294 YCKKSGFE
-302 RVLLG
+302 KVVLG

-321 SDALGST
+321 SDAIGSA
-328 NVRSIMLPSPYTSD
+328 NVRSIMLPSPYTSQ

-347 AAHLAENL
+347 ATDLVENL
-355 GCQSDTL
+355 GCKSDTL
-362 SITESLNSIEETLST
+362 PINDSLTAIDKTLSST
-377 MFEGHDTDLT
+377 FEGRKIDLT

-438 KDLYKTR
+438 KDLYKTK
-445 VFEIA
+445 VFEIS
-450 KWRNQNHRSWMKG
+450 KWRNKNHRPWMKG
-463 PSGMIIPENIISKA
+463 PPGSIIPDSIITKA

-505 IDEDGSIEDCLKE
+505 VDEDGSTSDCLKA
-518 GYEKTDVI
+518 GYNKSDVS
-526 KVEKLIYSSEYK
+526 KVEKLLYGSEYK

-544 GTRLTQRAFWLDR
+544 GTRLSQRAFWLDR
-557 RYPIVNKWHTKK
+557 RYPIVNKWRDK

>member
-1 MVFPVKQVDT
+1 
-11 DTVFR
+11 
-16 LMAKKFKITLAQLNP
+16 MAKKFQITLAQLNP
-31 TVGDLD
+31 TVGDLE
-37 GNYEAAVEAWKK
+37 GNYKVALEAWEK
-49 AKEAGSDL
+49 AQRVGSDL
-57 VAFTEL
+57 IAFTEL

-77 SFCKVAQEKITQL
+77 SFFKAAQDQILKL
-90 AKTCAKGP
+90 AKNCKNGP
-98 AIAIGGPAYIEKKLY
+98 AIAIGGPAYLKGKLY

-118 LIDGKVANI
+118 LADGNVANV

-155 VGPIRIG
+155 IGPIRIG

-173 VTETLAETGA
+173 VSETLSETGA
-183 QLLLVPNGSPYF
+183 QLLLVPNGSPYY

-202 LNKMVSRVVE
+202 LNKMVARVVE

-237 LNRGGDLAIKLPLFE
+237 LNRGGSLAIKLPLFE
-252 ECLEQIVLEETDT
+252 EALEHIVLEETDI
-265 GWCIT
+265 GWNIIK
-270 NGHLSKVSC
+270 GELAKVPC
-279 GKELDY
+279 DKEVDY
-285 YAMVMGLKD
+285 HAMVMGLRD
-294 YCRKSGFE
+294 YCKKSGFE
-302 RVLLG
+302 KVVLG

-321 SDALGST
+321 SDAIGSA
-328 NVRSIMLPSPYTSD
+328 NVRSIMLPSPYTSQ

-347 AAHLAENL
+347 ATDLVENL
-355 GCQSDTL
+355 GCKSDTL
-362 SITESLNSIEETLST
+362 PINDSLTAIDKTLSST
-377 MFEGHDTDLT
+377 FEGRKIDLT

-438 KDLYKTR
+438 KDLYKTK
-445 VFEIA
+445 VFEIS
-450 KWRNQNHRSWMKG
+450 KWRNKNHRPWMKG
-463 PSGMIIPENIISKA
+463 PPGSIIPDSIITKA

-505 IDEDGSIEDCLKE
+505 VDEDGSTNDCLKA
-518 GYEKTDVI
+518 GYNKSDVS
-526 KVEKLIYSSEYK
+526 KVEKLLYESEYK

-544 GTRLTQRAFWLDR
+544 GTRLSQRAFWLDR
-557 RYPIVNKWHTKK
+557 RYPIVNKWRDK

>member
-1 MVFPVKQVDT
+1 
-11 DTVFR
+11 
-16 LMAKKFKITLAQLNP
+16 MANKFQITLAQLNP
-31 TVGDLD
+31 TVGDLE
-37 GNYEAAVEAWKK
+37 GNYKVAIEAWDQAQKM
-49 AKEAGSDL
+49 GSDL
-57 VAFTEL
+57 IAFTEL

-77 SFCKVAQEKITQL
+77 SFFKAAQDQILKL
-90 AKTCAKGP
+90 AKTCKNGP
-98 AIAIGGPAYIEKKLY
+98 AIAIGGPAYLKGKLY

-118 LIDGKVANI
+118 LADGNVANI

-155 VGPIRIG
+155 IGPIRIG

-173 VTETLAETGA
+173 VSETLSETGA
-183 QLLLVPNGSPYF
+183 QLLLVPNGSPYY

-202 LNKMVSRVVE
+202 LNKMVARVVE

-237 LNRGGDLAIKLPLFE
+237 LNRGGRLAIKLPLFE
-252 ECLEQIVLEETDT
+252 EALEHIVLEESDM
-265 GWCIT
+265 GWNIIK
-270 NGHLSKVSC
+270 GELAKVPC
-279 GKELDY
+279 DKELDY
-285 YAMVMGLKD
+285 HAMVMGLRD
-294 YCRKSGFE
+294 YCKKSGFE
-302 RVLLG
+302 KVVLG

-321 SDALGST
+321 SDAIGSA
-328 NVRSIMLPSPYTSD
+328 NVRSIMLPSPYTSQ

-347 AAHLAENL
+347 ATDLVDNL
-355 GCQSDTL
+355 GCKSDTL
-362 SITESLNSIEETLST
+362 PINDSLTAIDKTLSST
-377 MFEGHDTDLT
+377 FEGRKIDLT

-438 KDLYKTR
+438 KDLYKTK
-445 VFEIA
+445 VFEIS
-450 KWRNQNHRSWMKG
+450 KWRNKNHRPWMKG
-463 PSGMIIPENIISKA
+463 PPGSLIPDSIITKA

-505 IDEDGSIEDCLKE
+505 VDEDGSTSDCLKA
-518 GYEKTDVI
+518 GYNKSDVS
-526 KVEKLIYSSEYK
+526 KVEKLLYDSEHK

-544 GTRLTQRAFWLDR
+544 GTRLSQRAFWLDR
-557 RYPIVNKWHTKK
+557 RYPIVNKWRDK

>member
-1 MVFPVKQVDT
+1 
-11 DTVFR
+11 
-16 LMAKKFKITLAQLNP
+16 MAKKFQITLAQLNP
-31 TVGDLD
+31 TVGDLE
-37 GNYEAAVEAWKK
+37 GNYKVAIEAWEQAQKM
-49 AKEAGSDL
+49 GSDL
-57 VAFTEL
+57 IAFTEL

-77 SFCKVAQEKITQL
+77 SFFKAAQDQILKL
-90 AKTCAKGP
+90 AKNCKNGP
-98 AIAIGGPAYIEKKLY
+98 AIAIGGPAYLKGKLY

-118 LIDGKVANI
+118 LADGNVADV

-155 VGPIRIG
+155 IGPIRIG

-173 VTETLAETGA
+173 VSETLSETGA
-183 QLLLVPNGSPYF
+183 QLLLVPNGSPYY
-195 NGKNDVR
+195 NGKSDVR
-202 LNKMVSRVVE
+202 LNKMVARVVE
-212 TNLPLIYLNMVGAQ
+212 TNLPLIYLNMVGGQ

-237 LNRGGDLAIKLPLFE
+237 LNRGGSLAIKLPLFE
-252 ECLEQIVLEETDT
+252 EALEHIVLEETDI
-265 GWCIT
+265 GWNIIK
-270 NGHLSKVSC
+270 GELAKVPC
-279 GKELDY
+279 DKEVDY
-285 YAMVMGLKD
+285 HAMVMGLRD
-294 YCRKSGFE
+294 YCKKSGFE
-302 RVLLG
+302 KVVLG

-321 SDALGST
+321 SDAIGSA
-328 NVRSIMLPSPYTSD
+328 NVRSIMLPSPYTSQ

-347 AAHLAENL
+347 ATDLVENL
-355 GCQSDTL
+355 GCKSDTL
-362 SITESLNSIEETLST
+362 PINDSLTAIDKTLSST
-377 MFEGHDTDLT
+377 FEGRKIDLT

-438 KDLYKTR
+438 KDLYKTK
-445 VFEIA
+445 VFEIS
-450 KWRNQNHRSWMKG
+450 KWRNKNHRPWMKG
-463 PSGMIIPENIISKA
+463 PPGSIIPDSIITKA

-490 SLPDYPVLDA
+490 SLPDYSVLDA

-505 IDEDGSIEDCLKE
+505 VDEDGSTSDCLKA
-518 GYEKTDVI
+518 GYNKSDVS
-526 KVEKLIYSSEYK
+526 KVEKLLYESEYK

-544 GTRLTQRAFWLDR
+544 GTRLSQRAFWLDR
-557 RYPIVNKWHTKK
+557 RYPIVNKWRDK

>member
-1 MVFPVKQVDT
+1 
-11 DTVFR
+11 
-16 LMAKKFKITLAQLNP
+16 MAKKFQITLAQLNP
-31 TVGDLD
+31 TVGDLE
-37 GNYEAAVEAWKK
+37 GNYKVALEAWEK
-49 AKEAGSDL
+49 AQRVGSDL
-57 VAFTEL
+57 IAFTEL

-77 SFCKVAQEKITQL
+77 SFFKAAQDQILQL
-90 AKTCAKGP
+90 AKACRKGP
-98 AIAIGGPAYIEKKLY
+98 AIAIGGPAYIEDKLY

-118 LIDGKVANI
+118 LADGNIANV

-155 VGPIRIG
+155 IGPIRIG

-173 VTETLAETGA
+173 VSETLSETGA
-183 QLLLVPNGSPYF
+183 QLLLVPNGSPYY

-202 LNKMVSRVVE
+202 LNKMVARVVE

-237 LNRGGDLAIKLPLFE
+237 LNRGGSLAIKLPLFE
-252 ECLEQIVLEETDT
+252 EALEHIVLEDTDI
-265 GWCIT
+265 GWKIIK
-270 NGHLSKVSC
+270 GELAKVPC
-279 GKELDY
+279 DKELDY
-285 YAMVMGLKD
+285 HAMVMGLRD
-294 YCRKSGFE
+294 YCKKSGFE
-302 RVLLG
+302 KVVLG

-321 SDALGST
+321 SDAIGSA
-328 NVRSIMLPSPYTSD
+328 NVRSIMLPSPYTSQ

-347 AAHLAENL
+347 ATDLVENL
-355 GCQSDTL
+355 GCKSDTL
-362 SITESLNSIEETLST
+362 PINDSLTAIDKTLSST
-377 MFEGHDTDLT
+377 FEGRKIDLT

-438 KDLYKTR
+438 KDLYKTK
-445 VFEIA
+445 VFEIS
-450 KWRNQNHRSWMKG
+450 KWRNKNHRPWMKG
-463 PSGMIIPENIISKA
+463 PPGSIIPDSIITKA

-490 SLPDYPVLDA
+490 SLPDYPDLDA

-505 IDEDGSIEDCLKE
+505 VDEDGSTSDCLKA
-518 GYEKTDVI
+518 GYKKSDVI
-526 KVEKLIYSSEYK
+526 KVEKLLYGSEYK

-544 GTRLTQRAFWLDR
+544 GTRLSQRAFWLDR
-557 RYPIVNKWHTKK
+557 RYPIVNKWRDK

>member
-1 MVFPVKQVDT
+1 
-11 DTVFR
+11 
-16 LMAKKFKITLAQLNP
+16 MAKKFQITLAQLNP
-31 TVGDLD
+31 TVGDLE
-37 GNYEAAVEAWKK
+37 GNYKVALEAWEK
-49 AKEAGSDL
+49 AQRVGSDL
-57 VAFTEL
+57 IAFTEL

-77 SFCKVAQEKITQL
+77 SFFKAAQDQILKL
-90 AKTCAKGP
+90 AKTCKNGP
-98 AIAIGGPAYIEKKLY
+98 AIAIGGPAYLKGKLY

-118 LIDGKVANI
+118 LADGNVANV

-155 VGPIRIG
+155 IGPIRIG

-173 VTETLAETGA
+173 VSETLSETGA
-183 QLLLVPNGSPYF
+183 QLLLVPNGSPYY

-202 LNKMVSRVVE
+202 LNKMVARVVE

-237 LNRGGDLAIKLPLFE
+237 LNRGGSLAIKLPLFE
-252 ECLEQIVLEETDT
+252 EALEHIVLEETDI
-265 GWCIT
+265 GWNIIK
-270 NGHLSKVSC
+270 GELAKVPC
-279 GKELDY
+279 DKELDY
-285 YAMVMGLKD
+285 HAMVMGLRD
-294 YCRKSGFE
+294 YCTKSGFE
-302 RVLLG
+302 KVVLG

-321 SDALGST
+321 SDAIGSA
-328 NVRSIMLPSPYTSD
+328 NVRSIMLPSPYTSQ

-347 AAHLAENL
+347 ATDLVENL
-355 GCQSDTL
+355 GCKSDTL
-362 SITESLNSIEETLST
+362 PINDSLTAIDKTLSST
-377 MFEGHDTDLT
+377 FEGCKIDLT

-401 AVSNK
+401 AISNK

-438 KDLYKTR
+438 KDLYKTK
-445 VFEIA
+445 VFEIS
-450 KWRNQNHRSWMKG
+450 KWRNKNHRPWMKG
-463 PSGMIIPENIISKA
+463 PPGSIIPDSIITKA

-490 SLPDYPVLDA
+490 SLPDYPDLDA

-505 IDEDGSIEDCLKE
+505 VDEDGSTSDCLKA
-518 GYEKTDVI
+518 GYKKSDVS
-526 KVEKLIYSSEYK
+526 KVEKLLYGSEYK

-544 GTRLTQRAFWLDR
+544 GTRLSQRAFWLDR
-557 RYPIVNKWHTKK
+557 RYPIVNKWRDK

>member
-1 MVFPVKQVDT
+1 
-11 DTVFR
+11 
-16 LMAKKFKITLAQLNP
+16 MAKKFQITLAQLNP
-31 TVGDLD
+31 TVGDLE
-37 GNYEAAVEAWKK
+37 GNYKVAFEAWKK
-49 AKEAGSDL
+49 AQRVGSDL
-57 VAFTEL
+57 IAFTEL

-77 SFCKVAQEKITQL
+77 SFFKAAQDQILKL
-90 AKTCAKGP
+90 AKTCKNGP
-98 AIAIGGPAYIEKKLY
+98 AIAIGGPAYLKGKLY

-118 LIDGKVANI
+118 LADGNVANV

-155 VGPIRIG
+155 IGPIRIG

-173 VTETLAETGA
+173 VSETLSETGA
-183 QLLLVPNGSPYF
+183 QLLLVPNGSPYY

-202 LNKMVSRVVE
+202 LNKMVARVVE

-237 LNRGGDLAIKLPLFE
+237 LNRGGSLAIKLPLFE
-252 ECLEQIVLEETDT
+252 EALEHIVLEETDI
-265 GWCIT
+265 GWNIIK
-270 NGHLSKVSC
+270 GELAKVPC
-279 GKELDY
+279 DKELDY
-285 YAMVMGLKD
+285 HAMVMGLRD
-294 YCRKSGFE
+294 YCKKSGFE
-302 RVLLG
+302 KVVLG

-321 SDALGST
+321 SDAIGSA
-328 NVRSIMLPSPYTSD
+328 NVRSIMLPSPYTSQ

-347 AAHLAENL
+347 ATDLVENL
-355 GCQSDTL
+355 GCKSDTL
-362 SITESLNSIEETLST
+362 PINDSLTAIDKTLSS
-377 MFEGHDTDLT
+377 MFEGRKIDLT

-438 KDLYKTR
+438 KDLYKTK
-445 VFEIA
+445 VFEIS
-450 KWRNQNHRSWMKG
+450 KWRNKNHRPWMKG
-463 PSGMIIPENIISKA
+463 PPGSIIPDSIITKA

-490 SLPDYPVLDA
+490 SLPDYPDLDA

-505 IDEDGSIEDCLKE
+505 VDEDGSTSDCLKA
-518 GYEKTDVI
+518 GYKKSDVS
-526 KVEKLIYSSEYK
+526 KVEKLLYGSEYK

-544 GTRLTQRAFWLDR
+544 GTRLSQRAFWLDR
-557 RYPIVNKWHTKK
+557 RYPIVNKWRDK

>member
-1 MVFPVKQVDT
+1 
-11 DTVFR
+11 
-16 LMAKKFKITLAQLNP
+16 MAKKFQITLAQLNP
-31 TVGDLD
+31 TVGDLE
-37 GNYEAAVEAWKK
+37 GNYKVAIEAWEQAQKM
-49 AKEAGSDL
+49 GSDL
-57 VAFTEL
+57 IAFTEL

-77 SFCKVAQEKITQL
+77 SFFKAAQDQIFKL
-90 AKTCAKGP
+90 AKTCKNGP
-98 AIAIGGPAYIEKKLY
+98 AIAIGGPAYLKGKLY

-118 LIDGKVANI
+118 LADGNVADV

-155 VGPIRIG
+155 IGPIRIG

-173 VTETLAETGA
+173 VSETLSETGA
-183 QLLLVPNGSPYF
+183 QLLLVPNGSPYY

-202 LNKMVSRVVE
+202 LNKMVARVVE

-237 LNRGGDLAIKLPLFE
+237 LNRGGSLAIKLPLFE
-252 ECLEQIVLEETDT
+252 EALEHIVLEETDI
-265 GWCIT
+265 GWNIIK
-270 NGHLSKVSC
+270 GELAKVPC
-279 GKELDY
+279 EKELDY
-285 YAMVMGLKD
+285 HAMVMGLRD
-294 YCRKSGFE
+294 YCKKSGFE
-302 RVLLG
+302 KVVLG

-321 SDALGST
+321 SDAIGSA
-328 NVRSIMLPSPYTSD
+328 NVRSIMLPSPYTSQ

-347 AAHLAENL
+347 ATDLVENL
-355 GCQSDTL
+355 GCKSDTL
-362 SITESLNSIEETLST
+362 PINDSLTAIDKTLSST
-377 MFEGHDTDLT
+377 FEGRKIDLT

-438 KDLYKTR
+438 KDLYKTK
-445 VFEIA
+445 VFEIS
-450 KWRNQNHRSWMKG
+450 KWRNKNHRPWMKG
-463 PSGMIIPENIISKA
+463 PPGSIIPDSIITKA

-505 IDEDGSIEDCLKE
+505 VDEDGSTNDCLKA
-518 GYEKTDVI
+518 GYNKSDVS
-526 KVEKLIYSSEYK
+526 KVEKLLYGSEYK

-544 GTRLTQRAFWLDR
+544 GTRLSQRAFWLDR
-557 RYPIVNKWHTKK
+557 RYPIVNKWRDK

>member
-1 MVFPVKQVDT
+1 
-11 DTVFR
+11 
-16 LMAKKFKITLAQLNP
+16 MAKKFQITLAQLNP
-31 TVGDLD
+31 TVGDLE
-37 GNYEAAVEAWKK
+37 GNYKVALEAWEQ
-49 AKEAGSDL
+49 AQRVGSDL
-57 VAFTEL
+57 IAFTEL

-77 SFCKVAQEKITQL
+77 SFFKAAQDQILKL
-90 AKTCAKGP
+90 AKTCKNGP
-98 AIAIGGPAYIEKKLY
+98 AIAIGGPAYLKGKLY

-118 LIDGKVANI
+118 LADGNVANV

-155 VGPIRIG
+155 IGPIRIG

-173 VTETLAETGA
+173 VSETLSETGA
-183 QLLLVPNGSPYF
+183 QLLLVPNGSPYY

-202 LNKMVSRVVE
+202 LNKMVARVVE

-237 LNRGGDLAIKLPLFE
+237 LNRGGSLAIKLPLFE
-252 ECLEQIVLEETDT
+252 EALEHIVLEETDI
-265 GWCIT
+265 GWNIIK
-270 NGHLSKVSC
+270 GELAKVPC
-279 GKELDY
+279 DKELDY
-285 YAMVMGLKD
+285 HAMVMGLRD
-294 YCRKSGFE
+294 YCKKSGFE
-302 RVLLG
+302 KVVLG

-321 SDALGST
+321 SDAIGSA
-328 NVRSIMLPSPYTSD
+328 NVRSIMLPSPYTSQ

-347 AAHLAENL
+347 ATDLVENL
-355 GCQSDTL
+355 GCKSDTL
-362 SITESLNSIEETLST
+362 PINDSLTAIDKTLSST
-377 MFEGHDTDLT
+377 FEGRKIDLT

-438 KDLYKTR
+438 KDLYKTK
-445 VFEIA
+445 VFEIS
-450 KWRNQNHRSWMKG
+450 KWRNKNHRSWMKG
-463 PSGMIIPENIISKA
+463 PPGSIIPDSIITKA

-505 IDEDGSIEDCLKE
+505 VDEDGSTSDCLKA
-518 GYEKTDVI
+518 GYKKSDVS
-526 KVEKLIYSSEYK
+526 KVEKLLYGSEYK

-544 GTRLTQRAFWLDR
+544 GTRLSQRAFWLDR
-557 RYPIVNKWHTKK
+557 RYPIVNKWRDK

>member
-1 MVFPVKQVDT
+1 
-11 DTVFR
+11 
-16 LMAKKFKITLAQLNP
+16 MAKKFQITLAQLNP
-31 TVGDLD
+31 TVGDLE
-37 GNYEAAVEAWKK
+37 GNYKVALEAWEK
-49 AKEAGSDL
+49 AQRVGSDL
-57 VAFTEL
+57 IAFTEL

-77 SFCKVAQEKITQL
+77 SFFKAAQDQILKL
-90 AKTCAKGP
+90 AKTCKNGP
-98 AIAIGGPAYIEKKLY
+98 AIAIGGPAYLKGKLY

-118 LIDGKVANI
+118 LADGNVANV

-155 VGPIRIG
+155 IGPIRIG

-173 VTETLAETGA
+173 VSETLSETGA
-183 QLLLVPNGSPYF
+183 QLLLVPNGSPYY

-202 LNKMVSRVVE
+202 LNKMVARVVE

-237 LNRGGDLAIKLPLFE
+237 LNRGGSLAIKLPLFE
-252 ECLEQIVLEETDT
+252 EALEHIVLEETDI
-265 GWCIT
+265 GWNIIK
-270 NGHLSKVSC
+270 GELAKVPC
-279 GKELDY
+279 DKELDY
-285 YAMVMGLKD
+285 HAMVMGLRD
-294 YCRKSGFE
+294 YCKKSGFE
-302 RVLLG
+302 KVVLG

-321 SDALGST
+321 SDAIGSA
-328 NVRSIMLPSPYTSD
+328 NVRSIMLPSPYTSQ

-347 AAHLAENL
+347 ATDLVENL
-355 GCQSDTL
+355 GCKSDTL
-362 SITESLNSIEETLST
+362 PINDSLTAIDKTLSST
-377 MFEGHDTDLT
+377 FEGRKIDLT

-438 KDLYKTR
+438 KDLYKTK
-445 VFEIA
+445 VFEIS
-450 KWRNQNHRSWMKG
+450 KWRNKNHRPWMKG
-463 PSGMIIPENIISKA
+463 PPGSIIPDSIITKA

-505 IDEDGSIEDCLKE
+505 VDEDGSTSDCLKA
-518 GYEKTDVI
+518 GYKKSDVS
-526 KVEKLIYSSEYK
+526 KVEKLLYGSEYK

-544 GTRLTQRAFWLDR
+544 GTRLSQRAFWLDR
-557 RYPIVNKWHTKK
+557 RYPIVNKWRDK

>member
-1 MVFPVKQVDT
+1 MVVSE
-11 DTVFR
+11 
-16 LMAKKFKITLAQLNP
+16 LMAKTFQITLAQLNP
-31 TVGDLD
+31 TVGDLE
-37 GNYEAAVEAWKK
+37 GNYKVAIEAWEQAQKM
-49 AKEAGSDL
+49 GSDL
-57 VAFTEL
+57 IAFTEL

-77 SFCKVAQEKITQL
+77 SFFKAAQDQILKL
-90 AKTCAKGP
+90 AKNCKNGP
-98 AIAIGGPAYIEKKLY
+98 AIAIGGPAYLKGKLY

-118 LIDGKVANI
+118 LADGNVADV

-155 VGPIRIG
+155 IGPIRIG

-173 VTETLAETGA
+173 VSETLSETGA
-183 QLLLVPNGSPYF
+183 QLLLVPNGSPYY

-202 LNKMVSRVVE
+202 LNKMVARVVE

-237 LNRGGDLAIKLPLFE
+237 LNRGGSLAIKLPLFE
-252 ECLEQIVLEETDT
+252 EALEHIVLEETDI
-265 GWCIT
+265 GWNIIK
-270 NGHLSKVSC
+270 GELAKVPC
-279 GKELDY
+279 DKELDY
-285 YAMVMGLKD
+285 HAMVMGLRD
-294 YCRKSGFE
+294 YCKKSGFE
-302 RVLLG
+302 KVVLG

-321 SDALGST
+321 SDAIGSA
-328 NVRSIMLPSPYTSD
+328 NVRSIMLPSPYTSQ

-347 AAHLAENL
+347 ATDLVENL
-355 GCQSDTL
+355 GCKSDTL
-362 SITESLNSIEETLST
+362 PINDSLTAIDKTLSST
-377 MFEGHDTDLT
+377 FEGRKIDLT

-438 KDLYKTR
+438 KDLYKTK
-445 VFEIA
+445 VFEIS
-450 KWRNQNHRSWMKG
+450 KWRNKNHRPWMKG
-463 PSGMIIPENIISKA
+463 PPGSIIPDSIITKA

-505 IDEDGSIEDCLKE
+505 VDEDGSTSDCLKA
-518 GYEKTDVI
+518 GYNKSDVS
-526 KVEKLIYSSEYK
+526 KVEKLLYGSEHK

-544 GTRLTQRAFWLDR
+544 GTRLSQRAFWLDR
-557 RYPIVNKWHTKK
+557 RYPIVNKWRDK

>member
-1 MVFPVKQVDT
+1 
-11 DTVFR
+11 
-16 LMAKKFKITLAQLNP
+16 MAKKFQITLAQLNP
-31 TVGDLD
+31 TVGDLE
-37 GNYEAAVEAWKK
+37 GNYKVAIEAWEQAQKM
-49 AKEAGSDL
+49 GSDL
-57 VAFTEL
+57 IAFTEL

-77 SFCKVAQEKITQL
+77 SFFKAAQDQILKL
-90 AKTCAKGP
+90 AKNCKNGP
-98 AIAIGGPAYIEKKLY
+98 VIAIGGPAYLKGKLY

-118 LIDGKVANI
+118 LADGNVADV

-155 VGPIRIG
+155 IGPIRIG

-173 VTETLAETGA
+173 VSETLSETGA
-183 QLLLVPNGSPYF
+183 QLLLVPNGSPYY

-202 LNKMVSRVVE
+202 LNKMVARVVE

-237 LNRGGDLAIKLPLFE
+237 LNRGGSLAIKLPLFE
-252 ECLEQIVLEETDT
+252 EALEHIVLEETDI
-265 GWCIT
+265 GWNIIK
-270 NGHLSKVSC
+270 GDLAKVPC
-279 GKELDY
+279 DKESDY
-285 YAMVMGLKD
+285 HAMVMGLRD
-294 YCRKSGFE
+294 YCKKSGFE
-302 RVLLG
+302 KVVLG

-321 SDALGST
+321 SDAIGSA
-328 NVRSIMLPSPYTSD
+328 NVRSIMLPSPYTSQ

-347 AAHLAENL
+347 ATDLVENL
-355 GCQSDTL
+355 GCKSDTL
-362 SITESLNSIEETLST
+362 PINDSLTAIDKTLSST
-377 MFEGHDTDLT
+377 FEGRKTDLT

-438 KDLYKTR
+438 KDLYKTK
-445 VFEIA
+445 VFEIS
-450 KWRNQNHRSWMKG
+450 KWRNKNHRPWMKG
-463 PSGMIIPENIISKA
+463 PPGSIIPDSIITKA

-505 IDEDGSIEDCLKE
+505 VDEDGSTNDCLKA
-518 GYEKTDVI
+518 GYNKSDVS
-526 KVEKLIYSSEYK
+526 KVEKLLYESEYK

-544 GTRLTQRAFWLDR
+544 GTRLSQRAFWLDR
-557 RYPIVNKWHTKK
+557 RYPIVNKWRDK

>member
-1 MVFPVKQVDT
+1 
-11 DTVFR
+11 
-16 LMAKKFKITLAQLNP
+16 MAKKFQITLAQLNP
-31 TVGDLD
+31 TVGDLE
-37 GNYEAAVEAWKK
+37 GNYKVAFEAWEQAQKM
-49 AKEAGSDL
+49 GSDL
-57 VAFTEL
+57 IAFTEL

-77 SFCKVAQEKITQL
+77 SFFKAAQDQILKL
-90 AKTCAKGP
+90 AKTCKNGP
-98 AIAIGGPAYIEKKLY
+98 AIAIGGPAYLKGKLY

-118 LIDGKVANI
+118 LADGNVANV

-155 VGPIRIG
+155 IGPIRIG

-173 VTETLAETGA
+173 VSETLSETGA
-183 QLLLVPNGSPYF
+183 QLLLVPNGSPYY

-202 LNKMVSRVVE
+202 LNKMVARVVE

-237 LNRGGDLAIKLPLFE
+237 LNRGGSLAIKLPLFE
-252 ECLEQIVLEETDT
+252 EALEHIVLEETDI
-265 GWCIT
+265 GWKIIK
-270 NGHLSKVSC
+270 GELAKVPC
-279 GKELDY
+279 DKELDY
-285 YAMVMGLKD
+285 HAMVMGLRD
-294 YCRKSGFE
+294 YCKKSGFE
-302 RVLLG
+302 KVVLG

-321 SDALGST
+321 SDAIGSA
-328 NVRSIMLPSPYTSD
+328 NVRSIMLPSPYTSQ

-347 AAHLAENL
+347 ATDLVENL
-355 GCQSDTL
+355 GCKSDTL
-362 SITESLNSIEETLST
+362 PINDSLTAIDKTLSST
-377 MFEGHDTDLT
+377 FEGRKIDLT

-438 KDLYKTR
+438 KDLYKTK
-445 VFEIA
+445 VFEIS
-450 KWRNQNHRSWMKG
+450 KWRNKNHRSWMKG
-463 PSGMIIPENIISKA
+463 PPGSIIPDNIITKA

-505 IDEDGSIEDCLKE
+505 VDEDGSTSDCLKA
-518 GYEKTDVI
+518 GYKKSDVS
-526 KVEKLIYSSEYK
+526 KVEKLLYGSEYK

-544 GTRLTQRAFWLDR
+544 GTRLSQRAFWLDR
-557 RYPIVNKWHTKK
+557 RYPIVNKWRDK

>member
-1 MVFPVKQVDT
+1 
-11 DTVFR
+11 
-16 LMAKKFKITLAQLNP
+16 MAKKFQITLAQLNP
-31 TVGDLD
+31 TVGDLE
-37 GNYEAAVEAWKK
+37 GNYKVALEAWEK
-49 AKEAGSDL
+49 AQRVGSDL
-57 VAFTEL
+57 IAFTEL

-77 SFCKVAQEKITQL
+77 SFFKAAHDQILKL
-90 AKTCAKGP
+90 AKTCKNGP
-98 AIAIGGPAYIEKKLY
+98 AIAIGGPAYLEGKLY

-118 LIDGKVANI
+118 LADGNVANV

-155 VGPIRIG
+155 IGPIRIG

-173 VTETLAETGA
+173 VSETLSETGA
-183 QLLLVPNGSPYF
+183 QLLLVPNGSPYY

-202 LNKMVSRVVE
+202 LNKMVARVVE

-237 LNRGGDLAIKLPLFE
+237 LNRGGSLAIKLPLFE
-252 ECLEQIVLEETDT
+252 EALEHIVLEETDI
-265 GWCIT
+265 GWKIIK
-270 NGHLSKVSC
+270 GELAKVPC
-279 GKELDY
+279 DKELDY
-285 YAMVMGLKD
+285 HAMVMGLRD
-294 YCRKSGFE
+294 YCKKSGFE
-302 RVLLG
+302 KVVLG

-321 SDALGST
+321 SDAIGSA
-328 NVRSIMLPSPYTSD
+328 NVRSIMLPSPYTSQ

-347 AAHLAENL
+347 ATDLVENL
-355 GCQSDTL
+355 GCKSDTL
-362 SITESLNSIEETLST
+362 PINDSLTAIDKTLSST
-377 MFEGHDTDLT
+377 FEGRKIDLT
-387 EENIQSRLRGLLLM
+387 EENIQSRLRSLLLM

-438 KDLYKTR
+438 KDLYKTK
-445 VFEIA
+445 VFEIS
-450 KWRNQNHRSWMKG
+450 KWRNKNHRPWMKG
-463 PSGMIIPENIISKA
+463 PPGSIIPDSIITKA

-490 SLPDYPVLDA
+490 SLPDYPDLDA

-505 IDEDGSIEDCLKE
+505 VDEDGSTSDCLKA
-518 GYEKTDVI
+518 GYKKSDVS
-526 KVEKLIYSSEYK
+526 KVEKLLYGSEYK

-544 GTRLTQRAFWLDR
+544 GTRLSQRAFWLDR
-557 RYPIVNKWHTKK
+557 RYPIVNKWRDK

>member
-1 MVFPVKQVDT
+1 
-11 DTVFR
+11 
-16 LMAKKFKITLAQLNP
+16 MAKKFQITLAQLNP
-31 TVGDLD
+31 TVGDLE
-37 GNYEAAVEAWKK
+37 GNYKVALEAWEK
-49 AKEAGSDL
+49 AQRVGSDL
-57 VAFTEL
+57 IAFTEL

-77 SFCKVAQEKITQL
+77 SFFKAAQDQILKL
-90 AKTCAKGP
+90 AKNCKNGP
-98 AIAIGGPAYIEKKLY
+98 AIAIGGPAYLKGKLY

-118 LIDGKVANI
+118 LADGNVANV

-155 VGPIRIG
+155 IGPIRIG

-173 VTETLAETGA
+173 VSETLSETGA
-183 QLLLVPNGSPYF
+183 QLLLVPNGSPYY

-202 LNKMVSRVVE
+202 LNKMVARVVE

-237 LNRGGDLAIKLPLFE
+237 LNRGGSLAIKLPLFE
-252 ECLEQIVLEETDT
+252 EALEHIVLEETDI
-265 GWCIT
+265 GWNIIK
-270 NGHLSKVSC
+270 GDLAKVPC
-279 GKELDY
+279 DKESDY
-285 YAMVMGLKD
+285 HAMVMGLRD
-294 YCRKSGFE
+294 YCKKSGFE
-302 RVLLG
+302 KVVLG

-321 SDALGST
+321 SDAIGSA
-328 NVRSIMLPSPYTSD
+328 NVRSIMLPSPYTSQ

-347 AAHLAENL
+347 ATDLVENL
-355 GCQSDTL
+355 GCKSDTL
-362 SITESLNSIEETLST
+362 PINDSLTAIDKTLSST
-377 MFEGHDTDLT
+377 FEGRKIDLT

-438 KDLYKTR
+438 KDLYKTK
-445 VFEIA
+445 VFEIS
-450 KWRNQNHRSWMKG
+450 KWRNKNHRPWMKG
-463 PSGMIIPENIISKA
+463 PPGSIIPDSIITKA

-505 IDEDGSIEDCLKE
+505 VDEDGSTNDCLKA
-518 GYEKTDVI
+518 GYNKSDVS
-526 KVEKLIYSSEYK
+526 KVEKLLYESEYK

-544 GTRLTQRAFWLDR
+544 GTRLSQRAFWLDR
-557 RYPIVNKWHTKK
+557 RYPIVNKWRDK

>member
-1 MVFPVKQVDT
+1 MDHV
-11 DTVFR
+11 TVVSE
-16 LMAKKFKITLAQLNP
+16 LMAKKFQITLAQLNP
-31 TVGDLD
+31 TVGDLE
-37 GNYEAAVEAWKK
+37 GNYKVAFEAWEQAQKM
-49 AKEAGSDL
+49 GSDL
-57 VAFTEL
+57 IAFTEL

-77 SFCKVAQEKITQL
+77 SFFKAAQDQILQL
-90 AKTCAKGP
+90 AKACRKGP
-98 AIAIGGPAYIEKKLY
+98 AIAIGGPAYLKGKLY

-118 LIDGKVANI
+118 LADGNVANV

-155 VGPIRIG
+155 IGPIRIG

-173 VTETLAETGA
+173 VSETLSETGA
-183 QLLLVPNGSPYF
+183 QVLLVPNGSPYY

-202 LNKMVSRVVE
+202 LNKMVARVVE

-237 LNRGGDLAIKLPLFE
+237 LNRGGSLAIKLPLFE
-252 ECLEQIVLEETDT
+252 EALEHIVLEETDI
-265 GWCIT
+265 GWNIIK
-270 NGHLSKVSC
+270 GELAKVPC
-279 GKELDY
+279 DKELDY
-285 YAMVMGLKD
+285 HAMVMGLRD
-294 YCRKSGFE
+294 YCKKSGFE
-302 RVLLG
+302 KVVLG

-321 SDALGST
+321 SDAIGSA
-328 NVRSIMLPSPYTSD
+328 NVRSIMLPSPYTSQ

-347 AAHLAENL
+347 ATDLVENL
-355 GCQSDTL
+355 GCKSDTL
-362 SITESLNSIEETLST
+362 PINDSLTAIDKTLSST
-377 MFEGHDTDLT
+377 FEGRKIDLT

-438 KDLYKTR
+438 KDLYKTK
-445 VFEIA
+445 VFEIS
-450 KWRNQNHRSWMKG
+450 KWRNKNHRSWMKG
-463 PSGMIIPENIISKA
+463 PPGSIIPDNIITKA

-505 IDEDGSIEDCLKE
+505 VDEDGSTSDCLKA
-518 GYEKTDVI
+518 GYNKSDVS
-526 KVEKLIYSSEYK
+526 KVEKLLYGSEYK

-544 GTRLTQRAFWLDR
+544 GTRLSQRAFWLDR
-557 RYPIVNKWHTKK
+557 RYPIVNKWRDK